1 MKLKKLELF
10 NFCQHEHLDIDIS
23 NGLTGILGPNGSGKS
38 NLIQGLIYA
47 ITGTAANN
55 LEHYIRK
62 GSDGTSW
69 VKLVFYSDLTGMEY
83 TISRSIKPRKAELQC
98 AAIDLV
104 IRKAKDV
111 DAYLTD
117 VLKIDFNIVRN
128 VLAVNQEDFVAFLRS
143 TASERA
149 ALLMRL
155 FGFMEFKTAREAF
168 RQALLESS
176 SDKDYSAELKAK
188 KELLEMEERSL
199 EPYKDI
205 PDKEQITKAYKD
217 YQSKLSEVNAL
228 INLYKTRDYFNKQSE
243 QISQN
248 IAVINAQLTEIGEV
262 ADVSELEKDR
272 DNFQTS
278 LQLVTKQFNS
288 AVEFDKAVSDYT
300 QKQHRLFEERD
311 NLEQLK
317 LRCISDEDY
326 EKLLSQ
332 HRFLQE
338 TIANLERCAE
348 TGCCPTCGQQF
359 PNLEQK
365 LSSAKE
371 EFAKVNSDYEI
382 QRGRREM
389 CAAKNHVVLAIM
401 VSLSDAL
408 NNLRNWSSPIT
419 NDPDCQKSVR
429 CENRLYMLL
438 SNFLG
443 SYTSIETAISTDFL
457 ALIKNTV
464 EYLRNCVAYYTKKFN
479 EAASQ
484 LAPMKERANKYSEFQ
499 TQLNIYKRQ
508 LQDIEDHTPTITKS
522 MGYDMSYEE
531 ATVFVAASE
540 KKQAEYIQLFETFS
554 RVDAINGRI
563 GQLKDSIRQL
573 EDLVDKD
580 TDRINYQ
587 NAVREAYDVLHP
599 DALPKAVM
607 IGLLEMLATNINYY
621 LSLFDSPFTV
631 SINPDSTEL
640 MCTFGNENTFVAS
653 ELSGG
658 QKMVLAISWR
668 LALHNTFSSEESCG
682 FITLDEPTN
691 HLDAN
696 NIQNLTQV
704 MSQVK
709 QAAEDKNLQVL
720 VITHEAELEPLF
732 DSVIRL

>member
-1 MKLKKLELF
+1 MKLKHLELW
-10 NFCQHEHLDIDIS
+10 NFCQHEHLDVDVS
-23 NGLTGILGPNGSGKS
+23 NGLTGILGSNGSGKS

-62 GSDGTSW
+62 GSDGTSL
-69 VKLVFYSDLTGMEY
+69 VKLVFHSDLTGLEY
-83 TISRSIKPRKAELQC
+83 TISRSIKPRKAELSC
-98 AAIDLV
+98 SANGLM

-149 ALLMRL
+149 AMLMRL

-168 RQALLESS
+168 RQALLDASN
-176 SDKDYSAELKAK
+176 DKDYSAELKAK

-199 EPYKDI
+199 EPYKNI

-228 INLYKTRDYFNKQSE
+228 INLYKTRDYFNQQHDQIKQSLDL
-243 QISQN
+243 I
-248 IAVINAQLTEIGEV
+248 IKQLDDLGELE
-262 ADVSELEKDR
+262 DVSELEKAR

-278 LQLVTKQFNS
+278 LQLVTAQYNDS
-288 AVEFDKAVSDYT
+288 VNLDKIAMDIVAT
-300 QKQHRLFEERD
+300 QHRYFEE
-311 NLEQLK
+311 LEKLNQLK
-317 LRCISDEDY
+317 ARCLSQEDAD
-326 EKLLSQ
+326 KLLAKYQ
-332 HRFLQE
+332 FLKE
-338 TIANLERCAE
+338 TIANLNKCTE

-359 PNLEQK
+359 PDLEQK
-365 LSSAKE
+365 LE
-371 EFAKVNSDYEI
+371 EAISEFNEVSTQYEI
-382 QRGRREM
+382 HKGRDDLYLDQR
-389 CAAKNHVVLAIM
+389 NDVH
-401 VSLSDAL
+401 SLSISLQEMLKNARRWIYPKAQNQDYK
-408 NNLRNWSSPIT
+408 
-419 NDPDCQKSVR
+419 QSVR
-429 CENRLYMLL
+429 CENRLYMVMM
-438 SNFLG
+438 NFPNDDTPYDTPLR
-443 SYTSIETAISTDFL
+443 DDWL
-457 ALIKNTV
+457 ANVKSTV
-464 EYLRNCVAYYTKKFN
+464 EYLNNCVAYYKQKFD
-479 EAASQ
+479 ATDKQ
-484 LAPMKERANKYSEFQ
+484 LAPMKEKVQQYNELQSQK
-499 TQLNIYKRQ
+499 TIYTRQ
-508 LQDIEDHTPTITKS
+508 LQEIEDRMPTITKS
-522 MGYDMSYEE
+522 MGYDMTLDQ
-531 ATVFVAASE
+531 AKAFVSDSE
-540 KKQAEYIQLFETFS
+540 KTQAEYIQMFETFS
-554 RVDAINGRI
+554 RVDAIQNRI
-563 GQLKDSIRQL
+563 VQLKESIQQL
-573 EDLVDKD
+573 EGLVDKD

-607 IGLLEMLATNINYY
+607 VGLLEMLATNINYY

-640 MCTFGNENTFVAS
+640 MCTFSNDETFVAS

-691 HLDAN
+691 HLDAT

-704 MSQVK
+704 MNQVK
-709 QAAEDKNLQVL
+709 QAAQDKNLQVL
-720 VITHEAELEPLF
+720 VITHEKALEPLF
-732 DSVIRL
+732 DSLIQL